1 MRYARFLL
9 ASLIL
14 MSIVLLFLQAAVPAA
29 SQAVGDTSTYPFV
42 SLGVGGAIAALVL
55 QLWRVDRKDSQ
66 ERYERL
72 AKESQDRYASLAK
85 ESNERAAS
93 IAADFRV
100 IVQDNTRAV
109 TALGGK
115 LDSTVDT
122 SAAVIELLTEVL
134 KRNKPVNL
142 E

>member
-1 MRYARFLL
+1 LRYARILL
-9 ASLIL
+9 AALIA
-14 MSIVLLFLQAAVPAA
+14 MSILLLLLQAAVP
-29 SQAVGDTSTYPFV
+29 SQAVGDQTSTYPFV

-72 AKESQDRYASLAK
+72 AKESQDRYAALAK
-85 ESNERAAS
+85 ESNERAAN